1 MWTKRQ
7 TIDIMDTTNFKDG
20 IIASNGFIVSKTDTP
35 TRVGSRIQTLG
46 EMAHIPNP
54 AVGMIVY
61 VRSTD
66 EYYSIKSLKAK
77 NLGGHLVENAE
88 VDTYD
93 KLFKSEI
100 EWHDVP

>member
-1 MWTKRQ
+1 MAIT
-7 TIDIMDTTNFKDG
+7 DFTNG
-20 IIASNGFIVSKTDTP
+20 IIASNGFIISKTDTP
-35 TRVGSRIQTLG
+35 TRVGSRIWSLD
-46 EMAHIPNP
+46 EMPNIPNP

-66 EYYSIKSLKAK
+66 EYYSIKTLKSK
-77 NLGGHLVENAE
+77 TIGGVTVENAV

-93 KLFKSEI
+93 KLFKSDI

>member
-1 MWTKRQ
+1 MAIT
-7 TIDIMDTTNFKDG
+7 DFTNG
-20 IIASNGFIVSKTDTP
+20 IIASNGFIISKTDTP
-35 TRVGSRIQTLG
+35 TRVGSRIWSLG
-46 EMAHIPNP
+46 EMPNIPNP

-66 EYYSIKSLKAK
+66 EYYSIKTLKSK
-77 NLGGHLVENAE
+77 TIGGVTVENAV

-93 KLFKSEI
+93 KLFKSDI